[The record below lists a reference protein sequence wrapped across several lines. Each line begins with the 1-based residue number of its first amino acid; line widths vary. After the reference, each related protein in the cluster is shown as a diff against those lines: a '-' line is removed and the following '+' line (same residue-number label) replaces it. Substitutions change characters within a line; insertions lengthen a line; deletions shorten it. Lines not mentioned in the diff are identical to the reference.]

1 MKKQNLFLLI
11 NLVIMLVIGLAYIV
25 VNQSVSLKDDEDIL
39 FGQKVD
45 LVDGIKLANL
55 PSMSATSENF
65 ELINY
70 KWTAEDSKGNVVG
83 TVYRVTIKNSFPL
96 SGSDLDYGLIEF
108 LVGITT
114 YNEVYVQYINIYQ
127 SAWAVVGVQKYMQDS
142 YDGISYLSVNDIPS
156 FDADIVS
163 GATENPATVS
173 TDAIKA
179 MVQEV
184 VVLHYNLIEEDVYV
198 DIFGIMDYELVVDE
212 TFIPS
217 EHITSKLMIKDSASN
232 DLGYVYSV
240 TGRGEYQDTRFD
252 TIVIDII
259 FDMSGEIVGVDLPED
274 TYNHSSGSYGTKNKT
289 YLEEY
294 VGLTLADIQAKVD
307 SNGSQDVTSG
317 ASNTRALIDF
327 LLEAFVSEVN

>member
-11 NLVIMLVIGLAYIV
+11 NLGIMLIIGLAYIV
-25 VNQSVSLKDDEDIL
+25 VNQSVVLKDDEDIL
-39 FGQKVD
+39 FGQKVE
-45 LVDGIKLANL
+45 LVDGLKLANI
-55 PSMSATSENF
+55 PNMSATSPNF
-65 ELINY
+65 EMIDY

-83 TVYRVTIKNSFPL
+83 TVYRVTIKNGFPL

-114 YNEVYVQYINIYQ
+114 FNEVHVQHINIYQ
-127 SAWAVVGVQKYMQDS
+127 SAWAVVGVQKYIQDT

-163 GATENPATVS
+163 GATDNPATVS

-179 MVQEV
+179 MVQAV
-184 VVLHYNLIEEDVYV
+184 VVLHYDLAEEDVYV

-212 TFIPS
+212 TFVPS
-217 EHITSKLMIKDSASN
+217 AHIESKRMIKDHESN
-232 DLGYVYSV
+232 DLGYVYRV
-240 TGRGEYQDTRFD
+240 TGRGEYQDSRFD

-259 FDMSGEIVGVDLPED
+259 FDMSGEIVGISLPED
-274 TYNHSSGSYGTKNKT
+274 LYNHSAGSYGTKNKA
-289 YLEEY
+289 YLDEY
-294 VGLTLADIQAKVD
+294 VGLTIADIQAKVD

-317 ASNTRALIDF
+317 ASNTRELIDF